1 MVWRQRQINGRRD
14 RRASGGKLRR
24 HGDIGDLAEEIGL
37 KRHVP
42 RRFRAGVAQGKFR
55 RNLLPRDGGA
65 RVNGQG
71 NRSGEGWQAE
81 RIRQHEQR
89 DTRKGQTISHN
100 VFTYFTQRLSNFP
113 F

>member
-1 MVWRQRQINGRRD
+1 MVWRQRQIDGRRD
-14 RRASGGKLRR
+14 RRASGGKFRR
-24 HGDIGDLAEEIGL
+24 HGDIGDLAEKIGL

-89 DTRKGQTISHN
+89 DTRKEQTVSHN
-100 VFTYFTQRLSNFP
+100 VFTHVTQRLSNFP